1 MLARNASDA
10 RSNVL
15 DSRHATTV
23 SAGVLSVAIRM
34 HQMDLQ
40 RGSEKEHR
48 QAQIKDALF
57 PPQVSP
63 SLRQKRPH
71 CSRSSFNDCNK
82 DWIP

>member
-1 MLARNASDA
+1 
-10 RSNVL
+10 
-15 DSRHATTV
+15 
-23 SAGVLSVAIRM
+23 
-34 HQMDLQ
+34 MDLQ

-48 QAQIKDALF
+48 QAQISMIAPLLSERAPEADILQEDALF